1 MRRFIASVCQL
12 MIAIQWFIQLELGR
26 VALDFAYL
34 LLEVVLFYS
43 YNCILTLVLSWANIH
58 LLTDVLVS
66 HHFC

>member
-1 MRRFIASVCQL
+1 
-12 MIAIQWFIQLELGR
+12 

-34 LLEVVLFYS
+34 LLEVVLFYN
-43 YNCILTLVLSWANIH
+43 YNCILTLILSWENIH